1 MSAAAAVTDNVELT
15 KMILL
20 NLPLLDILMAQRVNR
35 TWQQLITTSPD
46 LQRALFFRPVN
57 GGMLVENPGK
67 AFVLRCPQSREC
79 DIRQTNATGGKADV
93 MGPVP
98 QGCREVV
105 ISDASIIMNPFLSC
119 SLPWKGSV
127 PKCWKKVGQRGVRG
141 NASWRRMLLSQ
152 PPLARVVYQHG
163 RARHSHCWPA
173 QDREE
178 PLRLQ
183 DMQEAAVLSRG
194 GARLLKYRPQKYRPH
209 SGLKKFI
216 LDMHQRVTGVD
227 VLKVGR

>member
-15 KMILL
+15 EMILL

-35 TWQQLITTSPD
+35 TWQQLIATSPD

-57 GGMLVENPGK
+57 GGMLVENPGG
-67 AFVLRCPQSREC
+67 AFVLRCPQSRDC
-79 DIRQTNATGGKADV
+79 DIRQTQATGGKADV
-93 MGPVP
+93 MGSVP
-98 QGCREVV
+98 QGYREVV

-127 PKCWKKVGQRGVRG
+127 PKCWKKVGQRG
-141 NASWRRMLLSQ
+141 
-152 PPLARVVYQHG
+152 PPLARVVYQDG
-163 RARHSHCWPA
+163 RARHSHCWPV

-183 DMQEAAVLSRG
+183 DMQEAAALSRG
-194 GARLLKYRPQKYRPH
+194 GARLLKYRPQKYRAH

-216 LDMHQRVTGVD
+216 LDMHQRVTGVN